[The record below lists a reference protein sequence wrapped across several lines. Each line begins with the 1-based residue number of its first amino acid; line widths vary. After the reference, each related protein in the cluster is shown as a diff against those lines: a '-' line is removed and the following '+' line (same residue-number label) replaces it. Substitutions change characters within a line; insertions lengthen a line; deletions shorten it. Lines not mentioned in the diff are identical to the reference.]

1 MKRYEFLEHK
11 ADLKIKVKGSS
22 KEELFLNALLGME
35 EGLRPET
42 KETKEEIKREIKI
55 KSIDLPALL
64 VDFLNE
70 ALYLI
75 QVHKEIY
82 NKIKF
87 VKFSDNEGKEDKS
100 SSLPFAAARVG
111 EENKSSS
118 SPFDTARELEGELIG
133 QKAERFGE
141 DIKAVTYHD
150 LDIYQKEDGT
160 WEAVVLFD
168 I

>member
-1 MKRYEFLEHK
+1 MKRYEILEHK

-82 NKIKF
+82 RQVKF
-87 VKFSDNEGKEDKS
+87 IKFSDK
-100 SSLPFAAARVG
+100 
-111 EENKSSS
+111 
-118 SPFDTARELEGELIG
+118 ELEAELFS
-133 QKAERFGE
+133 QKVERFGE

>member
-1 MKRYEFLEHK
+1 MKRYEILEHK

-82 NKIKF
+82 NSIKF
-87 VKFSDNEGKEDKS
+87 KKF
-100 SSLPFAAARVG
+100 V
-111 EENKSSS
+111 
-118 SPFDTARELEGELIG
+118 DTELKGELIG
-133 QKAERFGE
+133 QKVERFGE

>member
-1 MKRYEFLEHK
+1 MKRYEILEHK

-22 KEELFLNALLGME
+22 EEELFLNALLAME

-82 NKIKF
+82 NEIKF
-87 VKFSDNEGKEDKS
+87 VKFSDNELK
-100 SSLPFAAARVG
+100 A
-111 EENKSSS
+111 
-118 SPFDTARELEGELIG
+118 ELSG
-133 QKAERFGE
+133 QKVERFGE
-141 DIKAVTYHD
+141 DIKAVTYHG
-150 LDIYQKEDGT
+150 LDIHQRKDGI
-160 WEAVVLFD
+160 WEATVLFD

>member
-1 MKRYEFLEHK
+1 MKRYEILEHK
-11 ADLKIKVKGSS
+11 ADFKIKVKGLS

-87 VKFSDNEGKEDKS
+87 VKFSDNEGEEDKS
-100 SSLPFAAARVG
+100 SSSSFA
-111 EENKSSS
+111 
-118 SPFDTARELEGELIG
+118 TARELEGELIG
-133 QKAERFGE
+133 QKVERFGE

>member
-1 MKRYEFLEHK
+1 MKRYEILEHK

-87 VKFSDNEGKEDKS
+87 VKFSENEGEEDKS
-100 SSLPFAAARVG
+100 SSLLFAARVG
-111 EENKSSS
+111 EENKSFS
-118 SPFDTARELEGELIG
+118 SPFNTARELEGELIG
-133 QKAERFGE
+133 QKVERFGE

>member
-1 MKRYEFLEHK
+1 MKRYKILEHK

-22 KEELFLNALLGME
+22 EEELFLNALLAME

-42 KETKEEIKREIKI
+42 ETTKEEIKREIKI

-82 NKIKF
+82 NEIKF
-87 VKFSDNEGKEDKS
+87 VKFSDNELK
-100 SSLPFAAARVG
+100 A
-111 EENKSSS
+111 
-118 SPFDTARELEGELIG
+118 ELSG
-133 QKAERFGE
+133 QKVERFGE
-141 DIKAVTYHD
+141 DIKAVTYHG
-150 LDIYQKEDGT
+150 LDIHQRKDGI
-160 WEAVVLFD
+160 WEATVLFD

>member
-1 MKRYEFLEHK
+1 MKRYEILEHK

-42 KETKEEIKREIKI
+42 GETKEEIKREIKI

-75 QVHKEIY
+75 QVYKEIY

-87 VKFSDNEGKEDKS
+87 VKFSDNELE
-100 SSLPFAAARVG
+100 A
-111 EENKSSS
+111 
-118 SPFDTARELEGELIG
+118 ELFG
-133 QKAERFGE
+133 QKVGRFGQ
-141 DIKAVTYHD
+141 DIKAVTYHG
-150 LDIYQKEDGT
+150 LDIRQKKDKT
-160 WEAVVLFD
+160 WEVIVLFD
-168 I
+168 V